1 MSTTM
6 GDTTRDRS
14 QSRYTP
20 IPIIAVFVVV
30 IIWGMPVAKIIAVGV
45 VLVTAFWEY
54 NAICVKIPKGVV
66 VDNKLIEF
74 GLLAS
79 LPVSLIVIDQFANE
93 TVVAVAIIC
102 TCAAD
107 VFAYF
112 GGRKFGRHQL
122 APVVSPGKTVEG
134 SIIGLVVALI
144 VGVAINLIF
153 GSKIGWPE
161 LIVAIAVIDVAGQYG
176 DLNESKLKRAARVDN
191 SGTLLKG
198 HGGVLDRIDAEIA
211 ALAAMAL
218 MVTACYFMAPSFLPH

>member
-6 GDTTRDRS
+6 GDSTRDRS

-20 IPIIAVFVVV
+20 IPIIALFIVA
-30 IIWGMPVAKIIAVGV
+30 IIWGTPVTKMLAVSV
-45 VLVTAFWEY
+45 VLVIALWEY
-54 NAICVKIPKGVV
+54 NAICVKIPKGSI

-74 GLLAS
+74 GLLV
-79 LPVSLIVIDQFANE
+79 LFPVSLVVINQLASE
-93 TVVAVAIIC
+93 TVVAVVIIC

-107 VFAYF
+107 VFAYY
-112 GGRKFGRHQL
+112 GGRKFGRHKL
-122 APVVSPGKTVEG
+122 APEVSPGKTVEG
-134 SIIGLVVALI
+134 SIIGFAVSLV

-153 GSKIGWPE
+153 GSKIGWTE
-161 LIVAIAVIDVAGQYG
+161 LVIAIEVINVAGQLG
-176 DLNESKLKRAARVDN
+176 DLNESKLKRAAHVGD

-218 MVTACYFMAPSFLPH
+218 MVTACHFMAPSFLPH